1 MESSPL
7 AGWDNFYVIAGSSA
21 AGLTGLTF
29 IVITLAAEARRVNPN
44 GLSIYITPTIVH
56 FAAVLGAAAFL
67 SMPRHTVLSV
77 SLGCGLAGVAGLIY
91 AGLISARMRRVFAY
105 MPVLEDWIWHSILPG
120 IAYGSLLAVAFLI
133 WRWPARSMYAI
144 AAAFVMLMISGI
156 HNAWDIAV
164 WNILHRGEGTPED
177 SGAPSAIGD
186 AKR

>member
-29 IVITLAAEARRVNPN
+29 IVITLAAEAHRLNPN

-67 SMPRHTVLSV
+67 SMPHHTVLSV
-77 SLGCGLAGVAGLIY
+77 SLGCGLAGIAGLSY
-91 AGLISARMRRVFAY
+91 VGLITSRMRRVTAY

-120 IAYGSLLAVAFLI
+120 IAYGSLLAVAFFI
-133 WRWPARSMYAI
+133 WCWPARSMYAI
-144 AAAFVMLMISGI
+144 AAGFVLLMIAGI

-164 WNILHRGEGTPED
+164 WNILHRRGGTPED
-177 SGAPSAIGD
+177 SAPSAAINGNQ
-186 AKR
+186 